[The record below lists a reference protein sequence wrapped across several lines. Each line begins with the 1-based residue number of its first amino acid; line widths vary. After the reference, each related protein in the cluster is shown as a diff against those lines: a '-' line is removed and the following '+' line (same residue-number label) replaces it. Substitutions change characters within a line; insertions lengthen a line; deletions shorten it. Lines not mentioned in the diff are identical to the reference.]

1 MLRALEFYSG
11 IGAFAQAGRSLDFG
25 QNIAVLR
32 AYDQNAAANETYKLN
47 WGEKP
52 CAINLDSIA
61 ASQLPVADL
70 WWMSPPC
77 TPYSRRGARKD
88 IDDKRAASF
97 LHLIEFM
104 LEKKPQIIIIENV
117 EGFLDSRVHIHLK
130 ERLGAQYCLSSVAL
144 CSSQFGVPMLRPRVF
159 VVATREG
166 HKPIE
171 APAARKPMAL
181 SAFVDSSNDIDER
194 LWLAPEQAQKYEAVL
209 NVVDPG
215 DPESYSICF
224 TSGYLRCR
232 KAGGSMLRM
241 ADRRLRFFA
250 PTEILKLLGFSA
262 DFQIPASVSMPA
274 AYKLVG
280 NSVDVRVIRHILN
293 GLYSQGV
300 FDK

>member
-25 QNIAVLR
+25 QKITVLR
-32 AYDQNAAANETYKLN
+32 AYDQNAAANETYTLN

-52 CAINLDSIA
+52 CAINLDTIA
-61 ASQLPVADL
+61 ASQLPEADL

-88 IDDKRAASF
+88 IDDSRAVSF
-97 LHLIEFM
+97 LHLIDFM
-104 LEKKPQIIIIENV
+104 LDKKPQTIIIENV
-117 EGFLDSRVHIHLK
+117 EGFLNSRVHMHLK
-130 ERLGAQYCLSSVAL
+130 ERLGSHYCLSTVAL

-159 VVATREG
+159 VLATREE
-166 HKPIE
+166 HRPIE
-171 APAARKPMAL
+171 PPASRLPQAL
-181 SAFVDSSNDIDER
+181 SAFVDRSNDLDER
-194 LWLAPEQAQKYEAVL
+194 LWLAPEQGQKYEAVL
-209 NVVDPG
+209 NVVDP
-215 DPESYSICF
+215 DDAESYSICF

-241 ADRRLRFFA
+241 ANERLRFFA

-280 NSVDVRVIRHILN
+280 NSVDVRVIRHILS
-293 GLYSQGV
+293 GLSSQGV
-300 FDK
+300 LGK